1 MGKTIKKR
9 KLKKWVKKTLIVI
22 PIITILLVITI
33 SIKNMKPT
41 FASSKT
47 TSKIEK
53 EPKATKKNN
62 NKEELPK
69 GELERFTYQENFYY
83 ENISNEVKKKIT
95 GKSYPLEFDEHY
107 TQISYSDLKYVKVK
121 YITFK
126 LLI

>member
-1 MGKTIKKR
+1 MRWYKVGKRRKKR

-53 EPKATKKNN
+53 EMKTTKK
-62 NKEELPK
+62 
-69 GELERFTYQENFYY
+69 
-83 ENISNEVKKKIT
+83 IIIKKNC
-95 GKSYPLEFDEHY
+95 
-107 TQISYSDLKYVKVK
+107 LKKN
-121 YITFK
+121 
-126 LLI
+126 